1 MTILAFVIV
10 GLIRFV
16 FNDFRISFG
25 TGDSRSILRHTE
37 HVLRKSVTA
46 SIFTAIML
54 AALLAIFSLFSTATA
69 MTAVYA
75 LPVLFVVEFGW
86 RQVRSSRIK
95 AEEAQRTQPK

>member
-10 GLIRFV
+10 GLIRF
-16 FNDFRISFG
+16 FFHDFSLG
-25 TGDSRSILRHTE
+25 SNAGRSIFRHTE

-54 AALLAIFSLFSTATA
+54 AAFLAIFSLFSTATA

>member
-1 MTILAFVIV
+1 MTILAFIIV
-10 GLIRFV
+10 GLIRLV
-16 FNDFRISFG
+16 FNDFRLSFG
-25 TGDSRSILRHTE
+25 AGDSRSILRHTE

-54 AALLAIFSLFSTATA
+54 AAVLGIFSLFSATTA

-95 AEEAQRTQPK
+95 AEEAQRNQRK